1 MLLAVP
7 HLLAASVCTS
17 LIADGGPG
25 WLNLLVPSARNG
37 RRSDRN
43 WPRNGGAVSRVQP
56 PGQGLS
62 TGGRMELPL
71 ETPTKAMSRDIV
83 QDVSCHRS

>member
-37 RRSDRN
+37 AEATAIG
-43 WPRNGGAVSRVQP
+43 PGTAVLSRAYSRLARDFP
-56 PGQGLS
+56 PGAGWNFLS
-62 TGGRMELPL
+62 RLP
-71 ETPTKAMSRDIV
+71 PKR
-83 QDVSCHRS
+83 